1 MKNLGKRR
9 KTSPRCRTS
18 RTSRVTLSTLSS
30 RPRRPLGGGNGTP
43 MSWIRAA
50 FNTSLWRQA
59 PDLRTCTRRDLDCFR
74 VKPEDVFFTRWAPCR
89 DFLRKVP
96 GTFLVLP
103 SCLVA
108 GARFGLTDV
117 DRRRDI
123 AESRSI
129 QRVEEILRGLTLV
142 GLASLY
148 T

>member
-1 MKNLGKRR
+1 
-9 KTSPRCRTS
+9 
-18 RTSRVTLSTLSS
+18 
-30 RPRRPLGGGNGTP
+30 

-117 DRRRDI
+117 DRRYDI

-129 QRVEEILRGLTLV
+129 WRVEEILRAYSSRSRKSNNLQLLWFGLM
-142 GLASLY
+142 GKQP
-148 T
+148 